1 MYIEES
7 IIITNGCMHY
17 SFLLIKTFLDLRLI
31 MFSMADYNCR
41 NDNQHVQRQPIYMGY
56 CVLYDS
62 ENLDLNM
69 KSMKT
74 EKKPPRSDVE
84 HPE

>member
-7 IIITNGCMHY
+7 IIIANGCMHY

-31 MFSMADYNCR
+31 MSSMADYNCR
-41 NDNQHVQRQPIYMGY
+41 NDNQHVQRQLIYMDF

-62 ENLDLNM
+62 DNLDLNM
-69 KSMKT
+69 KSIKT
-74 EKKPPRSDVE
+74 EKTPRSDVE

>member
-7 IIITNGCMHY
+7 TLIANGCMHY

-41 NDNQHVQRQPIYMGY
+41 NDNQHVQRQLIYMYY

-62 ENLDLNM
+62 DNLDLNM
-69 KSMKT
+69 KSIKT
-74 EKKPPRSDVE
+74 EKTPHSDVE